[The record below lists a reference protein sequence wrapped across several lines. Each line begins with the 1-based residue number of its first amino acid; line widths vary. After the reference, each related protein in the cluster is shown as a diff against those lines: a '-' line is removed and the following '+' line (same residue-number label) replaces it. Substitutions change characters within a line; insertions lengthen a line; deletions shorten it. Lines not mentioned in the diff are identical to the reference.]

1 MNAANASASN
11 GINEM
16 ELQTLRHLI
25 LSHETMSGKM
35 SAYAE
40 DSTTPEIRQYFEK
53 AAQNAADSKNQLM
66 SFLK

>member
-1 MNAANASASN
+1 MNTKTASSN

-25 LSHETMSGKM
+25 LSHDMMSGKM

-40 DSTTPEIRQYFEK
+40 SAVTPEIRQYFEK

-66 SFLK
+66 RFLK